1 MRYGLISD
9 IHGNLEAL
17 ETVLA
22 ELHNLEVDAILCLG
36 DVVGYGPNPD
46 ECVKLVQAHAAIC
59 LMGNHDEASLG
70 DTDLS
75 FFNYVAREAIEW
87 TGEHLNP
94 DSKNFL
100 RALPY
105 TYEFENYLFVHASPN
120 EPHEWNY
127 ITSWEG
133 AEQSF
138 QAFHQQAC
146 FVGHSHSPLV
156 VGRNEHG
163 AMQLHQNYPILF
175 ENNHRYLI
183 NIGSVGQPR
192 DSNPAAA
199 YGILDTAQKEY
210 TLLRLGYDVAKTQKK
225 IRAAGLPGF
234 LADRLAEGR

>member
-22 ELHNLEVDAILCLG
+22 KLEQEKVDAIFCLG

-46 ECVKLVQAHAAIC
+46 ECVKLVQARAAVC
-59 LMGNHDEASLG
+59 LKGNHDEASL
-70 DTDLS
+70 DETDLS

-87 TGEHLNP
+87 TSAQLSAEA
-94 DSKNFL
+94 KQFL
-100 RALPY
+100 RHLPY
-105 TYEFENYLFVHASPN
+105 THEFEDFLLVHASPF
-120 EPHEWNY
+120 EPQEWNY

-133 AEQSF
+133 AELSF

-156 VGRNEHG
+156 VSRSHLG
-163 AMQLHQNYPILF
+163 AMHLLQTYPLRL
-175 ENNHRYLI
+175 EEHHRYLV
-183 NIGSVGQPR
+183 NVGSVGQPR

-199 YGILDTAQKEY
+199 FAILDTVKKEY
-210 TLLRLGYDVAKTQKK
+210 DLRRAVYPVAKTQKK
-225 IRAAGLPGF
+225 IRAAGLPEF